1 MAVRAGIMDQL
12 GQASFGL
19 FDEAC
24 DQRDSAHVVAEP
36 DTAPVGER
44 CDGIVVRSKVSS
56 PVLGRGVVMRSSPN
70 GIRR

>member
-1 MAVRAGIMDQL
+1 MDQL

-44 CDGIVVRSKVSS
+44 CDGIVDEVEGILAGARTWRRHEVVSQRNS
-56 PVLGRGVVMRSSPN
+56 TVAEGLT
-70 GIRR
+70 